1 MTNNE
6 ADILSKYQDVFP
18 QEFIES
24 VRKGV
29 SWLCTHNNIT
39 YQTSIMVAS
48 DRVLYNTA
56 GTSVLRIGL
65 INTDL
70 PLTGL
75 TYYEVKSIEVAK
87 DEVSGSTVFNV
98 KMKYTTPM
106 GLTITLVPIIY
117 FDPEVAPE
125 FYSKSEI
132 DIKLNELKELIDN
145 KADGNTV
152 NEIVSD
158 IYSKIKETVSEETV
172 TKLETKVDDMLQS
185 LALDYVT
192 NEKLDEE
199 LAKVESGDKELDLTT
214 YLKVKDAEEKYATK
228 ESVTEVDNKVTAI
241 NLDSKADKTE
251 LEVYAKTA
259 DIESKYLTKEQGNS
273 GYVTTTIYAVE
284 KANLLATQAQ
294 VDEKVEAAKT
304 ELSTKVT
311 EVEGKVNAIQV
322 PSVDGLATTEYV
334 NNKVKE
340 VQAGTVDKDEV
351 VAALKQ
357 DSEFKLAVKGDTGE
371 TGAVGPSGKDG
382 KSVTVDEVKPVVVEA
397 LKQDDDFKN
406 SVKGTDGVSPSAAD
420 VATAVKDEVVTTLK
434 ADTEFK
440 ESVKGEKG
448 EAADVSTLAT
458 KAELANY
465 LKSETAETTY
475 AKSTEL
481 ANKADSSALETKLD
495 KSTYDTDK
503 AKFVTDDNKANKLI
517 DYLTKTEA
525 STTYQPKATE

>member
-1 MTNNE
+1 MNNCICSAE
-6 ADILSKYQDVFP
+6 ADILNKYKDIFP
-18 QEFIES
+18 VEFVEA

-75 TYYEVKSIEVAK
+75 TYYEVKSIEVSK
-87 DEVSGSTVFNV
+87 DEVSNNTVFTV
-98 KMKYTTPM
+98 KMKYTTPI
-106 GLTITLVPIIY
+106 GITVTLVPITY
-117 FDPEVAPE
+117 FNPEVE
-125 FYSKSEI
+125 EEVYTKSEI
-132 DIKLNELKELIDN
+132 DALIAKLQSSVDSKADAQVTNDLIDGIYTQLEN
-145 KADGNTV
+145 NVNT
-152 NEIVSD
+152 
-158 IYSKIKETVSEETV
+158 ETI

-185 LALDYVT
+185 LALDFVT

-199 LAKVESGDKELDLTT
+199 LAKLETGDKELDLTT
-214 YLKVKDAEEKYATK
+214 YLKVKDAEDKYATK
-228 ESVTEVDNKVTAI
+228 ESVTEVDNKVQAI
-241 NLDSKADKTE
+241 DLTTKADKTE
-251 LEVYAKTA
+251 LANYTTTA
-259 DIESKYLTKEQGNS
+259 DLESKYLTKEQGNS
-273 GYVTTTIYAVE
+273 GYVTATIYATE

-294 VDEKVEAAKT
+294 VTEKVEAVKT

-311 EVEGKVNAIQV
+311 EVEGKVDAIQV
-322 PSVDGLATTEYV
+322 PSIDGLASTEYV
-334 NNKVKE
+334 DNKVKE

-357 DSEFKLAVKGDTGE
+357 DNEFKLAVKGT
-371 TGAVGPSGKDG
+371 DG

-406 SVKGTDGVSPSAAD
+406 SVKGTDGVSPSASD

-440 ESVKGEKG
+440 EAVKGDVGPQG

-458 KAELANY
+458 KAELADY
-465 LKSETAETTY
+465 LKSETAEATY
-475 AKSTEL
+475 AKSADL
-481 ANKADSSALETKLD
+481 NNKADTTALEAKLD

-503 AKFVTDDNKANKLI
+503 AEFVTNTSLSTTLG
-517 DYLTKTEA
+517 DYLKTAEADTKYQAKTE
-525 STTYQPKATE
+525 

>member
-199 LAKVESGDKELDLTT
+199 LAKLETGDKELDLTT

-251 LEVYAKTA
+251 LANYTTTA
-259 DIESKYLTKEQGNS
+259 DLESKYLTKEQGNS
-273 GYVTTTIYAVE
+273 GYVTTTIYASE
-284 KANLLATQAQ
+284 KANLLATQTQ

-334 NNKVKE
+334 DNKVKE
-340 VQAGTVDKDEV
+340 VQAGTVDKNEV

-357 DSEFKLAVKGDTGE
+357 DEAFKASVKGE
-371 TGAVGPSGKDG
+371 TGAIGPSGKDG

-397 LKQDDDFKN
+397 LKQDEDFKN

-503 AKFVTDDNKANKLI
+503 AKFVTDDNKADKLT

>member
-1 MTNNE
+1 MNNCICSAE
-6 ADILSKYQDVFP
+6 ADILNKYKDIFP
-18 QEFIES
+18 VEFVEA

-75 TYYEVKSIEVAK
+75 TYYEVKSIEVSK
-87 DEVSGSTVFNV
+87 DEVSNNTVFTV
-98 KMKYTTPM
+98 KMKYTTPI
-106 GLTITLVPIIY
+106 GITVTLVPITY
-117 FDPEVAPE
+117 FNPEVE
-125 FYSKSEI
+125 EEVYTKSEI
-132 DIKLNELKELIDN
+132 DALIAKLQSSVDSKADAQVTNDLIDGIYTQLEN
-145 KADGNTV
+145 NVNT
-152 NEIVSD
+152 
-158 IYSKIKETVSEETV
+158 ETI

-185 LALDYVT
+185 LALDFVT

-199 LAKVESGDKELDLTT
+199 LAKLETGDKELDLTT
-214 YLKVKDAEEKYATK
+214 YLKVKDAEDKYATK
-228 ESVTEVDNKVTAI
+228 ESVTEVDAKVAAI
-241 NLDSKADKTE
+241 DLTTKADKTE
-251 LEVYAKTA
+251 LANYTTTA
-259 DIESKYLTKEQGNS
+259 DLESKYLTKEQGNN
-273 GYVTTTIYAVE
+273 GYVTTTIYATE

-294 VDEKVEAAKT
+294 VTEKVEAVKT

-311 EVEGKVNAIQV
+311 EVEGKVDAIQV
-322 PSVDGLATTEYV
+322 PSVDGLASTEYV
-334 NNKVKE
+334 DNKVKE

-357 DSEFKLAVKGDTGE
+357 DNEFKLAVKGDKGDTGE
-371 TGAVGPSGKDG
+371 TGAAGPSGKDG

-406 SVKGTDGVSPSAAD
+406 SVKG
-420 VATAVKDEVVTTLK
+420 
-434 ADTEFK
+434 
-440 ESVKGEKG
+440 

-458 KAELANY
+458 KAELADY
-465 LKSETAETTY
+465 LKSETAEATY
-475 AKSTEL
+475 AKSADL
-481 ANKADSSALETKLD
+481 NNKADTTALEAKLD

-503 AKFVTDDNKANKLI
+503 AEFVTNTSLTTTLG
-517 DYLTKTEA
+517 DYLKTAEADTKYQAKTE
-525 STTYQPKATE
+525 